1 MMPRLCANLKWLFT
15 EVPFLER
22 FDAAARAGFTAVEY
36 ASPYEFPARD
46 LRSRLNSCGLKQVL
60 FNTPAGDPAEGGG
73 SGLACVPGRQ
83 GKFREGLKRAL
94 EYASALDCGLVHV
107 MAGIEPAGASHETAA
122 AVYATNLFWA
132 AEAAAGSGVKLVLEP
147 INQRDVPGFFLRT
160 QEQAASVIE
169 AMGRDRV
176 GLQFDIYHCQV
187 AQGDVTRRME
197 NLMPVI
203 AHMQLADVP
212 GRNEPGTGE
221 IGWDYV
227 FRRIDEINYGGW
239 IGCEYRPL
247 GETTSGLNWRKRYK
261 LREAAWSPRSPS
273 TEVREAEAHARDS

>member
-1 MMPRLCANLKWLFT
+1 MPRLCANLKWLFT
-15 EVPFLER
+15 ELPFLER
-22 FDAAARAGFTAVEY
+22 FDAAARAGFRAVEY

-46 LRSRLNSCGLKQVL
+46 LRSRLNACGLKQVL
-60 FNTPAGDPAEGGG
+60 FNTPAGDAAEGGG

-83 GKFREGLKRAL
+83 GKFRDGLKRAL
-94 EYASALDCGLVHV
+94 DYAGTLDCSLVHV
-107 MAGIEPAGASHETAA
+107 MAGVEPADTSHETAA

-132 AEAAAGSGVKLVLEP
+132 AEAAAGWGEARVRAHQPTRRSW
-147 INQRDVPGFFLRT
+147 FLSAHAR
-160 QEQAASVIE
+160 AGCLVIE
-169 AMGRDRV
+169 AMGRDRF

-227 FRRIDEINYGGW
+227 
-239 IGCEYRPL
+239 
-247 GETTSGLNWRKRYK
+247 SGDR
-261 LREAAWSPRSPS
+261 
-273 TEVREAEAHARDS
+273 